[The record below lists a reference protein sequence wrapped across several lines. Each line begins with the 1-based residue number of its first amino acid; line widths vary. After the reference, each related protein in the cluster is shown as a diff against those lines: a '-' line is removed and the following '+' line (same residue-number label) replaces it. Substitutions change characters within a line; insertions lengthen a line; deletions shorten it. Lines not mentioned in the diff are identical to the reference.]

1 MIATG
6 PVPAPVSCVLD
17 FLGVPP
23 EDRDFP
29 VERVLETGHLIEIRV
44 NDGRYY
50 ICGQIHEFPI
60 LADDPVLESL
70 LEESFNPSALGF
82 LAYETATERVLYWS
96 EILAGPYGKPPVP
109 HIPSFLRELTEISKK
124 VSLAG
129 RL

>member
-1 MIATG
+1 MILG
-6 PVPAPVSCVLD
+6 SPVPAHVSRVLD

-60 LADDPVLESL
+60 PAEDPILESL
-70 LEESFNPSALGF
+70 IEESFKTSALGF
-82 LAYETATERVLYWS
+82 LAYEPETESVLYWS
-96 EILAGPYGKPPVP
+96 EILAGDFGKPPSP
-109 HIPSFLRELTEISKK
+109 NIPSFLREVTEISKK
-124 VSLAG
+124 VSLG
-129 RL
+129 QRL

>member
-1 MIATG
+1 MILG
-6 PVPAPVSCVLD
+6 GLVPAHVSRVLD

-60 LADDPVLESL
+60 PADDPFLERL
-70 LEESFNPSALGF
+70 IEESFEASALGF
-82 LAYETATERVLYWS
+82 LAYEPTTERVLYWS
-96 EILAGPYGKPPVP
+96 EILADAYGKPPSLN
-109 HIPSFLRELTEISKK
+109 IPAFLREVTEISKK
-124 VSLAG
+124 VSLG
-129 RL
+129 QRL